1 MTNDQFIVWF
11 QGFLAACGDNGLNA
25 KQLMLV
31 KEEMGKI
38 TPGIISYPWI
48 YPCPTYPPT
57 EPYITW
63 KWSSTSGNTTDLNVC
78 APDSSSQLILD
89 IPES

>member
-1 MTNDQFIVWF
+1 MTNDQFITWF
-11 QGFLAACGDNGLNA
+11 QGFLAACGDKGLTVE
-25 KQLMLV
+25 QLELI

-38 TPGIISYPWI
+38 TPTITYIPYSPII
-48 YPCPTYPPT
+48 YPTWPPDYPYYP
-57 EPYITW
+57 W

-89 IPES
+89 TP